1 MRPVALL
8 ALVVAL
14 GLAGCGGDDDEAS
27 TQPTTGP
34 GAAATVPDVVGTQ
47 LITAAEQF
55 AEQGLR
61 VAVEYIPS
69 DKQKSN
75 VTGQDRPA
83 GTELQRGDTV
93 GLSVSRGPSP
103 QAEVPVPD
111 ALDKTAAEGQ
121 SLLERA
127 GFNVLAVP
135 IPAVTED
142 RVIYHSP
149 AAGTRI
155 PRGSLVVLY
164 HGG

>member
-1 MRPVALL
+1 
-8 ALVVAL
+8 
-14 GLAGCGGDDDEAS
+14 
-27 TQPTTGP
+27 
-34 GAAATVPDVVGTQ
+34 
-47 LITAAEQF
+47 
-55 AEQGLR
+55 
-61 VAVEYIPS
+61 
-69 DKQKSN
+69 
-75 VTGQDRPA
+75 
-83 GTELQRGDTV
+83 
-93 GLSVSRGPSP
+93 VSRGPSP

>member
-1 MRPVALL
+1 MRLVALL

-149 AAGTRI
+149 AAGTRT